1 MKGEQIKAARMML
14 GITAQELA
22 ELADVSV
29 PTLQRMDSAKGSV
42 PGRYDTVEKVKKALE
57 AKGIQFL
64 EKGTISHGAGV
75 ARKDTE

>member
-1 MKGEQIKAARMML
+1 MML

-29 PTLQRMDSAKGSV
+29 PTLQRMDSAKGNV

-57 AKGIQFL
+57 DKGIQFL
-64 EKGTISHGAGV
+64 NEGDESQGPGV
-75 ARKDTE
+75 ALRSAHERT